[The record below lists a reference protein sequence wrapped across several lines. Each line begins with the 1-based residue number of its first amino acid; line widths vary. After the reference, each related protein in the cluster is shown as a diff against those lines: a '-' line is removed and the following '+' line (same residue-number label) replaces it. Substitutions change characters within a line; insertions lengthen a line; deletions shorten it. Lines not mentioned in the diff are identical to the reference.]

1 MVEVYGRYSH
11 NRYKQVEELISKKL
25 VDEEKFLKDLI
36 WVKLRCA
43 RDDWMRGDVED
54 FSGRVKE
61 IVFFLRL
68 WRDTIDEVMNEL
80 LKVVQNSS

>member
-1 MVEVYGRYSH
+1 VEVVEVSNKYRY
-11 NRYKQVEELISKKL
+11 VEELISKKL
-25 VDEEKFLKDLI
+25 VDKEEVLKDLI

-43 RDDWMRGDVED
+43 RDDWMRGDVES

-61 IVFFLRL
+61 IIFFLRM

-80 LKVVQNSS
+80 LKVVQNTS